1 METCQW
7 NLSDSFSV
15 DAVEFG
21 KRSEEIVH
29 ENELFACESQEGL
42 LQRLLNHG
50 TFKLIHC
57 GNVETG

>member
-1 METCQW
+1 MDQ
-7 NLSDSFSV
+7 V
-15 DAVEFG
+15 DFG
-21 KRSEEIVH
+21 KRSDEVVH
-29 ENELFACESQEGL
+29 ENELFGCDSQEGL

>member
-1 METCQW
+1 MATCQW
-7 NLSDSFSV
+7 NLSDSFRV
-15 DAVEFG
+15 DQVDFG
-21 KRSEEIVH
+21 KRSDEIVH
-29 ENELFACESQEGL
+29 ENELFVCESQEGL